1 MYIKALIVW
10 EESNQKLLVPSW
22 QLVRLNVFDRL
33 KVWQAMLEMEKE
45 IEYGTR
51 GEDIVDGINVGDNIA
66 MPCESE
72 NRK

>member
-1 MYIKALIVW
+1 
-10 EESNQKLLVPSW
+10 
-22 QLVRLNVFDRL
+22 VFDRL

-51 GEDIVDGINVGDNIA
+51 GEDIVNGINVGDNIT

-72 NRK
+72 NRKYFLFFIL